1 MFVLRYLDEDV
12 GSCVYTE
19 RNVCLIGLLASMAYP
34 INLVLSFPEGAVL
47 WEAVFQVAT
56 NRTGL
61 NGQSDCF
68 SHFLGRVSITAL
80 QIHRHRQVHRFRDPP
95 KIVDR
100 EGERRVFTVR
110 VTTRLRNGPAAGSDS
125 LGTSRIPDVK
135 QHERFARNVK
145 MSKPLGLLHLSC
157 HVFS

>member
-1 MFVLRYLDEDV
+1 MFVLRYPDEDV
-12 GSCVYTE
+12 GSCVYRE
-19 RNVCLIGLLASMAYP
+19 RDVCLIGLLASMAYP

-80 QIHRHRQVHRFRDPP
+80 EIHRHRESTASV
-95 KIVDR
+95 I
-100 EGERRVFTVR
+100 RRRLSIAKVSGVR
-110 VTTRLRNGPAAGSDS
+110 SPS
-125 LGTSRIPDVK
+125 
-135 QHERFARNVK
+135 E
-145 MSKPLGLLHLSC
+145 
-157 HVFS
+157 